1 MELSILGTFVQA
13 VGAGLLAVIFLYLSR
28 DKGNRVLNAAGWG
41 WLFLFLSLVSM
52 LVAFEWPTLPF
63 GNLPYQ
69 YFKILSFV
77 SLIVAADRMD
87 QETSLAKPMR
97 AAIFLGLIAS
107 FGIVLFTGS
116 TSLFYAVHMG
126 IAAVAWLVITV
137 FVFRSR
143 TGGLGKQFS
152 GFMAIVTTLVQM
164 SYVVFFAVS
173 ASNAD
178 QTMSYLKYTGFYDLF
193 LQMLFGIGLIIWAME
208 DTERRLTTV
217 HARAVDDTQRSRR
230 RAQIDPLTDAYNRFF
245 LDEIRPTL
253 SREPAGGSIVLIDVD
268 GLKTIN
274 DKEGHEE
281 GDKAIWTVAAAVKK
295 LIRGDDYLI
304 RWGGDEFLVVLPGM
318 DQEVAKKRFY
328 MLPSKIEEVRQ
339 SPRTTVRAYKKF
351 LAASVGVTP
360 FSSRVPFDMAIETAD
375 RVMYERKRALKQMRG
390 DPLQRGTGGTGTT
403 GTTASTG
410 QTGPTSI
417 RDTMGSRETGAREA
431 GRDSRAPRE
440 SREARES
447 RESREETTRDT
458 PAGDRR
464 TSWDNKTN

>member
-1 MELSILGTFVQA
+1 MDLSILGTFVQT

-28 DKGNRVLNAAGWG
+28 GKGNRVLNAAGWA

-52 LVAFEWPTLPF
+52 LVAFEWTFPF
-63 GNLPYQ
+63 ANLPYQ
-69 YFKILSFV
+69 YFKVLYFV
-77 SLIVAADRMD
+77 AMIVAADRMD
-87 QETSLAKPMR
+87 QETSLAKPLR
-97 AAIFLGLIAS
+97 AAIVLGLVGS
-107 FGIVLFTGS
+107 FGIVVFTQTS
-116 TSLFYAVHMG
+116 QSLFYAVHMG
-126 IAAVAWLVITV
+126 MSAIAWLLITV

-152 GFMAIVTTLVQM
+152 GFLALLTTLAQM
-164 SYVVFFAVS
+164 AYVVFFALS

-178 QTMSYLKYTGFYDLF
+178 TQYPFLHYTGFYDLF

-217 HARAVDDTQRSRR
+217 HARAVDDTQRSKR

-245 LDEIRPTL
+245 LDELRPTL

-274 DKEGHEE
+274 DNEGHEE
-281 GDKAIWTVAAAVKK
+281 GDKAIWTVASAVKK

-339 SPRTTVRAYKKF
+339 SPRTAVRAYKKF

-360 FSSRVPFDMAIETAD
+360 FSTRVPFDMAIETAD

-390 DPLQRGTGGTGTT
+390 DPLQRAGTGSTT
-403 GTTASTG
+403 GSTGSTTAVPSG
-410 QTGPTSI
+410 
-417 RDTMGSRETGAREA
+417 RETGVRDSGLREVVRERESREAREA
-431 GRDSRAPRE
+431 
-440 SREARES
+440 REARES
-447 RESREETTRDT
+447 RESS
-458 PAGDRR
+458 GSSRR
-464 TSWDNKTN
+464 PSWDNKTN